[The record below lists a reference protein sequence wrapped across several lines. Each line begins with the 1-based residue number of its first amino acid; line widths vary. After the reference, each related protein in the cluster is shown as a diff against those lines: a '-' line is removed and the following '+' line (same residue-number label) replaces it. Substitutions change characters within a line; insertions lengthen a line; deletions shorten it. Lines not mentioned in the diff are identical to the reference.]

1 MAEVPKLKVL
11 NAGAMA
17 EEIGNIKAQNVVLLG
32 ALVKAMGLESLD
44 WESVIEELVPARLLE
59 LNIAAFKAGLEN

>member
-1 MAEVPKLKVL
+1 MV
-11 NAGAMA
+11 